1 MKLIIVTI
9 ALIIGFGS
17 GYSQENTGDGKKSKT
32 KEAPKLAKNTF
43 DNVILINNQTTEVLR
58 KNALQMVIQHR
69 FGRMD
74 RGFKPDNSFDLFGIF
89 GPSNIRVGFNFGIT
103 DRLMVG
109 IGGTKNNNLYNLQ
122 WKYQILRQTKTAGMP
137 VSVAYYGNTAI
148 NITKSNDFT
157 TFSERLSYF
166 HQILIARKFNRKL
179 SIQIAPSVAHFNIVD
194 STRFQDIS
202 HDNFSLGISGKYAFG
217 AQTAVIFE
225 YTQPFTISES
235 IGTKPDLCIGI
246 EIATGG
252 HSFQIFISTANSIIN
267 QRNLV
272 YNNRD
277 FMKGEIQLG
286 FNILRRWNF

>member
-17 GYSQENTGDGKKSKT
+17 GYSQENTEDGKKSKT

-43 DNVILINNQTTEVLR
+43 DNVILINYQTTEVLR

-74 RGFKPDNSFDLFGIF
+74 RGFQPDNSFDLFGIF

-157 TFSERLSYF
+157 TLSERLSYF

-179 SIQIAPSVAHFNIVD
+179 SLQIAPSVAHFNIVD

-202 HDNFSLGISGKYAFG
+202 HDNFSLGISGKYAIG

-235 IGTKPDLCIGI
+235 IGTKPDLGLGI
-246 EIATGG
+246 ELATGG
-252 HSFQIFISTANSIIN
+252 HSFQLFIGTANSIIN

-277 FMKGEIQLG
+277 FTKGEIQLG